1 LFISA
6 NKSKLCAAIRSTI
19 WNYMSSRNI
28 KVNKKRP
35 RTNNPNVESK
45 HDTRAKSDKEEGLR
59 PKVQYV
65 TITGKNEF
73 QRIDNFLLGHLKGIP
88 KSKIYNLIRKGEIR
102 INKKRCKAETKL
114 VLDDIVRIAPVYGL
128 EGSRV
133 PAPISD
139 SLLSFLDTAILYED
153 DALLVVN
160 KPSGLAVHGGSG
172 VKVGLIEALR
182 KKYPDTQFLEL
193 VHRIDRDT
201 SGCILVAKKRSALR
215 HFHAQFRESNVD
227 KTYHLAVHGQWPGN
241 KKRVDAPLKREE
253 LKSGE
258 RFVIVHQDGKPSRT
272 YFRMLAKS
280 EFFSLLE
287 AKPISG
293 RTHQIRVH
301 AAHSGHPIV
310 GDEKYIHRDPIDE
323 HGMSKARLMLHA
335 KSISISLASGEKMFF
350 EAPYDSVFNGNLMKM
365 NLLIVNSKG
374 ISDGRVK

>member
-1 LFISA
+1 
-6 NKSKLCAAIRSTI
+6 
-19 WNYMSSRNI
+19 MSSKNV
-28 KVNKKRP
+28 KVNKNRS
-35 RTNNPNVESK
+35 RTSQSSPLNQKKTPVQQDKTTN
-45 HDTRAKSDKEEGLR
+45 SDEGLR

-65 TITGKNEF
+65 TITQKNEF
-73 QRIDNFLLGHLKGIP
+73 QRVDNFLLAYLKGIP
-88 KSKIYNLIRKGEIR
+88 KSKVYNLIRKGEIR

-114 VLDDIVRIAPVYGL
+114 VLDDVVRIAPVYGL
-128 EGSRV
+128 EGSAS
-133 PAPISD
+133 PATISD
-139 SLLSFLDTAILYED
+139 SLLEFLDTAILYED

-182 KKYPDTQFLEL
+182 KRYADTQFLEL

-215 HFHAQFRESNVD
+215 HFHAQFRDGNVK
-227 KTYHLAVHGQWPGN
+227 KTYHLAVHGQWPVS

-258 RFVIVHQDGKPSRT
+258 RFVVVHQEGKTSRT
-272 YFRMLAKS
+272 YFRVLSKS
-280 EFFSLLE
+280 DFFSLVE

-301 AAHSGHPIV
+301 AAYSGHPIV

-335 KSISISLASGEKMFF
+335 KSIAISLVSGEEVFF
-350 EAPYDSVFNGNLMKM
+350 EAPYDSVFIDNLSKM
-365 NLLIVNSKG
+365 DLVVSASG
-374 ISDGRVK
+374 EDGKNDE

>member
-1 LFISA
+1 M
-6 NKSKLCAAIRSTI
+6 ST
-19 WNYMSSRNI
+19 RNL
-28 KVNKKRP
+28 KVNKLSARP
-35 RTNNPNVESK
+35 TKQGTGHGKSSVGQLSK
-45 HDTRAKSDKEEGLR
+45 KDGLR
-59 PKVQYV
+59 PKVQFV
-65 TITGKNEF
+65 TITEKNQF
-73 QRIDNFLLGHLKGIP
+73 QRIDNFLLSHLKGIP

-114 VLDDIVRIAPVYGL
+114 ALNDVVRIAPVYGL
-128 EGSRV
+128 EGSSI

-139 SLLSFLDTAILYED
+139 SLLSFLEAAILFED
-153 DALLVVN
+153 DSLLVVN

-215 HFHAQFRESNVD
+215 YFHTQFREGKVD
-227 KTYHLAVHGQWPGN
+227 KVYHLAVHGQWPAHH
-241 KKRVDAPLKREE
+241 KRVDAPLKREE

-258 RFVIVHQDGKPSRT
+258 RFVVVHQDGKPSRT
-272 YFRMLAKS
+272 YFRVLAKS
-280 EFFSLLE
+280 DFFSLIE

-301 AAHSGHPIV
+301 AAYSGHPIV

-323 HGMSKARLMLHA
+323 HGMSKSRLMLHA
-335 KSISISLASGEKMFF
+335 KSISILLATGEKAFF
-350 EAPYDSVFNGNLMKM
+350 EAPYDVVFNDNLIKM
-365 NLLIVNSKG
+365 DLPGDIVSSSAVSSKG
-374 ISDGRVK
+374 DA

>member
-1 LFISA
+1 MST
-6 NKSKLCAAIRSTI
+6 RSP
-19 WNYMSSRNI
+19 
-28 KVNKKRP
+28 KVNKL
-35 RTNNPNVESK
+35 RTRSAQPGASKIKNPPSRIDEK
-45 HDTRAKSDKEEGLR
+45 EGLR
-59 PKVQYV
+59 PKVQFV
-65 TITGKNEF
+65 TISEKNQY

-88 KSKIYNLIRKGEIR
+88 KSKIYSLIRKGEIR

-114 VLDDIVRIAPVYGL
+114 DLDDVVRIAPVYGL
-128 EGSRV
+128 EGNST

-139 SLLSFLDTAILYED
+139 SLLSFLDTAILFED
-153 DALLVVN
+153 DSLLVVN

-215 HFHAQFRESNVD
+215 HFHSQFREGKVD
-227 KTYHLAVHGQWPGN
+227 KIYHLAVHGQWSSNN
-241 KKRVDAPLKREE
+241 KKVDAPLKREE

-258 RFVIVHQDGKPSRT
+258 RFVVVHPDGKPSRT
-272 YFRMLAKS
+272 YFRLLAKS
-280 EFFSLLE
+280 EFFSLVE

-301 AAHSGHPIV
+301 ALHLGHPIV

-323 HGMSKARLMLHA
+323 HGMSKSRLMLHA
-335 KSISISLASGEKMFF
+335 KSISISLATGEKVSF
-350 EAPYDSVFNGNLMKM
+350 EAPYDSVFND
-365 NLLIVNSKG
+365 NLLKMDLAGEILVSAKG
-374 ISDGRVK
+374 NRAR

>member
-1 LFISA
+1 
-6 NKSKLCAAIRSTI
+6 
-19 WNYMSSRNI
+19 M
-28 KVNKKRP
+28 KVNKKKARSDKP
-35 RTNNPNVESK
+35 RVEYKKESPA
-45 HDTRAKSDKEEGLR
+45 RAPKPAQASKEEGLR
-59 PKVQYV
+59 PKVQYL
-65 TITGKNEF
+65 TITEKNQF

-114 VLDDIVRIAPVYGL
+114 ALEDVVRIAPVYGL
-128 EGSRV
+128 EGSKA

-153 DALLVVN
+153 DTLLVVN

-172 VKVGLIEALR
+172 VKFGLIEALR
-182 KKYPDTQFLEL
+182 KRYPDTQFLEL

-215 HFHAQFRESNVD
+215 HFHAQFRDGKVD
-227 KTYHLAVHGQWPGN
+227 KTYHLAVHGQWPESN
-241 KKRVDAPLKREE
+241 KRVDAPLKREE

-258 RFVIVHQDGKPSRT
+258 RFVVVHRDGKSSRT
-272 YFRMLAKS
+272 YFRVLAKS
-280 EFFSLLE
+280 EFFSLVE

-301 AAHSGHPIV
+301 AAFSAYPIV

-335 KSISISLASGEKMFF
+335 KSISISLASGEKVFF
-350 EAPYDSVFNGNLMKM
+350 EAPYDSVFIENLVKM
-365 NLLIVNSKG
+365 EL
-374 ISDGRVK
+374 SDGYDQIV

>member
-1 LFISA
+1 MPP
-6 NKSKLCAAIRSTI
+6 K
-19 WNYMSSRNI
+19 NI
-28 KVNKKRP
+28 KVNKKRLRIEKP
-35 RTNNPNVESK
+35 KISSK
-45 HDTRAKSDKEEGLR
+45 VDSVVLSSKEEGLR

-65 TITGKNEF
+65 TITEKNEL

-88 KSKIYNLIRKGEIR
+88 KSKIYSLIRKGEIR

-114 VLDDIVRIAPVYGL
+114 VLDDVVRIAPVYGL
-128 EGSRV
+128 EGSSA

-139 SLLSFLDTAILYED
+139 SLLNFLDTAILYED

-215 HFHAQFRESNVD
+215 HFHAQFREGSVD
-227 KTYHLAVHGQWPGN
+227 KIYHLAVHGQWPGN

-258 RFVIVHQDGKPSRT
+258 RFVVVHQDGKPSRT
-272 YFRMLAKS
+272 YFRILNKS
-280 EFFSLLE
+280 DFFSLME
-287 AKPISG
+287 AKPVSG

-335 KSISISLASGEKMFF
+335 KSISLSLVSGEKVFF
-350 EAPYDSVFNGNLMKM
+350 EAPYDSAFNDNLIKM
-365 NLLIVNSKG
+365 SLCLDDSNTIN
-374 ISDGRVK
+374 DGHIK